1 MKKIQKGVRREVL
14 RDIFGKE
21 GADQLF
27 HKPPADR
34 GDKRYMKKM
43 TRIFVWPNITYRVE
57 EIERDS
63 YVQTI
68 YRMISELSKIRDDL
82 WWDLV
87 MPRCGV
93 KFKLFDEFDNVDVA
107 YIAWPKYIQ
116 STRGHFDKFSL
127 NHSFVEIDHN
137 FKGDN
142 TWRAKSYDPLV
153 IGNSEDPMESMKEIE
168 QLQYNGLRT
177 ERDRDRNRKLGRTIE
192 QNKKDDIQWE
202 YYETD
207 VNWNYKDIDLIF
219 SHLPETTW
227 NLLNYF
233 GNEWHHTPPVLG
245 YSHWFD
251 LKDVCNWQYPA
262 FQRECEGITLMKKC
276 YVNTE
281 SQKQLVLK
289 EAREIFRDK
298 VVNKLDEK
306 IVPFHLP
313 VLDEYVKDGVN
324 ENPNISSYGEG
335 QDGEIVEQNKKLIV
349 FNHRTKIYKDF
360 KNFILHV
367 CDPLWEKRKDF
378 RVWIPLLD
386 VSTIKELGGKTW
398 TQRKEEYLD
407 DLDYKGS
414 TTSQDEDKA
423 KEMYLRRLHEECTVG
438 FAPKQTY
445 EGWSVASTD
454 GMMKGVPYIM
464 WDSDCYRELNPNA
477 DFVSSYEETV
487 DMLGKYL
494 DDLDYRNKNAH
505 IQYNHIKDNL
515 LWSTKSE
522 QLSDDIDEV
531 VESVKPANQHLDGM
545 QNLIER
551 IKEQQEIHGE
561 CSKKRLIRQFWG
573 NGIKFAPYRRA
584 LMEHPNVRDKRSRIS
599 TYVWDTVEN
608 WKKYDEKNKK
618 K

>member
-1 MKKIQKGVRREVL
+1 MC
-14 RDIFGKE
+14 
-21 GADQLF
+21 
-27 HKPPADR
+27 
-34 GDKRYMKKM
+34 
-43 TRIFVWPNITYRVE
+43 
-57 EIERDS
+57 
-63 YVQTI
+63 
-68 YRMISELSKIRDDL
+68 IRD
-82 WWDLV
+82 
-87 MPRCGV
+87 R
-93 KFKLFDEFDNVDVA
+93 
-107 YIAWPKYIQ
+107 
-116 STRGHFDKFSL
+116 
-127 NHSFVEIDHN
+127 
-137 FKGDN
+137 
-142 TWRAKSYDPLV
+142 
-153 IGNSEDPMESMKEIE
+153 
-168 QLQYNGLRT
+168 
-177 ERDRDRNRKLGRTIE
+177 
-192 QNKKDDIQWE
+192 
-202 YYETD
+202 
-207 VNWNYKDIDLIF
+207 
-219 SHLPETTW
+219 
-227 NLLNYF
+227 
-233 GNEWHHTPPVLG
+233 
-245 YSHWFD
+245 
-251 LKDVCNWQYPA
+251 
-262 FQRECEGITLMKKC
+262 
-276 YVNTE
+276 
-281 SQKQLVLK
+281 
-289 EAREIFRDK
+289 
-298 VVNKLDEK
+298 
-306 IVPFHLP
+306 
-313 VLDEYVKDGVN
+313 
-324 ENPNISSYGEG
+324 
-335 QDGEIVEQNKKLIV
+335 
-349 FNHRTKIYKDF
+349 YKDF

-367 CDPLWEKRKDF
+367 CDPLYEKRKDF
-378 RVWIPLLD
+378 VVWIPLLD

-445 EGWSVASTD
+445 EGWSVATTD

-487 DMLGKYL
+487 DRLGKYL

-515 LWSTKSE
+515 LWSTKCK

-584 LMEHPNVRDKRSRIS
+584 LMEHPNVRDKSSRIS